1 MRKLVT
7 LSIMTGLLGFAGSV
21 LADLDMLKK
30 YNCMACH
37 AVDRTV
43 FGPSLK
49 AVAAK
54 NIGDAD
60 ATERL
65 TKKIIAGGSGVWGE
79 SPMPPQPQVSEADA
93 QTLAKYVLNLK
104 WFDSPA

>member
-7 LSIMTGLLGFAGSV
+7 LTFFVGLIGSAGSA

-49 AVAAK
+49 AVANK
-54 NIGDAD
+54 YSSDAD

-65 TKKIIAGGSGVWGE
+65 SKKIISGGNGAWGE
-79 SPMPPQPQVSEADA
+79 NPMPPQPQVSEADSR
-93 QTLAKYVLNLK
+93 TLARYVLNIK
-104 WFDSPA
+104 

>member
-1 MRKLVT
+1 MRKLMN
-7 LSIMTGLLGFAGSV
+7 LSIVMCLLGFTGSA
-21 LADLDMLKK
+21 LADLAMLRK

-43 FGPSLK
+43 FGPSFK
-49 AVAAK
+49 AVASK
-54 NIGDAD
+54 YSGDPE

-65 TKKIIAGGSGVWGE
+65 GQKIISGGSGVWGE

-93 QTLAKYVLNLK
+93 QTLAKYVLDIK
-104 WFDSPA
+104 